1 MNKIISIENLSK
13 SYVSGKFVTK
23 VLEAIT
29 FDVYENDIV
38 FIVGPS
44 GAGKTTLLNILG
56 LMDDFDSG
64 NYIFMDKNVKN
75 MNKSVRNSFIRN
87 HIGFLFQTM
96 PLLKELNVYE
106 NISLPTK
113 IKNPKHASCDKV
125 QEICEKLGIQELL
138 KRKITEIST
147 GQRQRVGLAS
157 VLVKQPKILFCDEPT
172 ANLDNEN
179 TQKII
184 ELLNSI
190 NKTYGIT
197 IVFTTHNISLS
208 RFANKIYKISYGK
221 LGNF

>member
-1 MNKIISIENLSK
+1 MNKIISVENLSK

-23 VLEAIT
+23 VLDSVT
-29 FDVYENDIV
+29 LDVYENDIV

-64 NYIFMDKNVKN
+64 NYIFMGNSVKSMSKNEKN
-75 MNKSVRNSFIRN
+75 SFVRNY
-87 HIGFLFQTM
+87 IGFLFQTM

-106 NISLPTK
+106 NISLPTR
-113 IKNPKHASCDKV
+113 IKNPKQVSYDKI
-125 QEICEKLGIQELL
+125 QEICKKLGIQELL

-157 VLVKQPKILFCDEPT
+157 VLAKQPRILFCDEPT

-184 ELLNSI
+184 ELLNDI
-190 NKTYGIT
+190 NKSYGVT
-197 IVFTTHNISLS
+197 IVFTTHNTSLS
-208 RFANKIYKISYGK
+208 RFANRIYKLFYGK
-221 LGNF
+221 FEPL